1 MMSVRHSRLSSCTFY
16 GGGGCV
22 CSIHDHMSVQT
33 WGGEL
38 RECSN
43 VNEQHNTAP
52 DNAIPDLPWVQQ
64 NTGFATIRIWGTS
77 RNDGFGELPRT
88 TTSDR
93 PDLVYKPTQ
102 DNFPGIDTR
111 PCKKMRNQTR
121 NHQTEK
127 AGNLVGNH
135 RMKTTVC
142 RMAK

>member
-52 DNAIPDLPWVQQ
+52 DKATPDLPWVQAKYRNLPGQ
-64 NTGFATIRIWGTS
+64 ISGQIFHDRFRETS
-77 RNDGFGELPRT
+77 KNDGLGELPRT

-93 PDLVYKPTQ
+93 PRPRVQTYTSH
-102 DNFPGIDTR
+102 FPGYRYPAVYETR
-111 PCKKMRNQTR
+111 RISRRKKTVNQWGV
-121 NHQTEK
+121 TE
-127 AGNLVGNH
+127 
-135 RMKTTVC
+135 
-142 RMAK
+142 